1 MAAVEPCGGGA
12 VNGSAFGSAF
22 GGAFDSLALR
32 R

>member
-12 VNGSAFGSAF
+12 VNSSAFGSAF